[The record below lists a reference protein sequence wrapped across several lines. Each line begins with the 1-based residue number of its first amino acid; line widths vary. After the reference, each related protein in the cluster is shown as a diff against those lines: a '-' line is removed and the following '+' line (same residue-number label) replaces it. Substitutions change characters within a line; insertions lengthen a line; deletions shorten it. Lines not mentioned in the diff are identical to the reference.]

1 MTMAVAAFPPAL
13 VEPLMLPDLISP
25 AARLR

>member
-13 VEPLMLPDLISP
+13 VEALMLPDLISP
-25 AARLR
+25 LALLR